1 MTPNSIP
8 CFKKAIA
15 ALIAVMAF
23 FVFSCERRIVIE
35 EPPLKKTTPEKLVV
49 DHFAMA
55 EHYLNEKNYDK
66 ALMAY
71 DRYLIKF
78 PQGDRA
84 KEAKTGKANIYYKK
98 GIFDKA
104 LPLFLEVIDQYPTE
118 RRAEIHFLLAKTYF
132 HLKRYPE
139 SRLSALRWL
148 ELYKYYPGKEDLYYL
163 LGRNLI
169 ELNENARAFYW
180 WLKSIDSSL
189 ISPEKREDISH
200 RLLDIIFQAKE
211 SELKEMTV
219 YAKESDFIN
228 PIYYRLSMDYLF
240 SERLDEAREAAIK
253 VVRSAPDGEWAFK
266 AREVLKKIDE
276 RLEADPNVIG
286 CLLPLS
292 GPFSIYGQE
301 VLNGLELGLD
311 VFQETDERLS
321 LLELAIRDTQ
331 GNPEIA
337 IKNLRELAE
346 DKKVIINIGPLIS
359 KVAKNV
365 AEKAQELG
373 VPNITLSQQED
384 ITETGNMV
392 FQNCLTPDDQIKS
405 LSDKVMLEMGLRRF
419 AILYPANAY
428 GRYFMN
434 KFWDKVESS
443 GGEITAVESYN
454 TEETDFAI
462 EIKKIVGLFY
472 PRPELDMETED
483 LIVPPK
489 ETAESEEELE
499 PIIDF
504 DAVFIPD
511 SYERVALLASQ
522 LAYHDVKGV
531 NLLGTSLWNSPKLI
545 EMGGKYVRRSIFPSG
560 FFAQSKDQN
569 VKSFVEQY
577 RSFFGKN
584 PGFLAAIGYDTI
596 RIIKE
601 ILKENTAN
609 LRTREDLR
617 SALTESSTF
626 DSVTGQMVFDNK
638 RRAKRTPILLT
649 IIGNQFFPMP

>member
-1 MTPNSIP
+1 MTLNSIHY
-8 CFKKAIA
+8 FKKAIA

-23 FVFSCERRIVIE
+23 FVFSCERRIVIK
-35 EPPLKKTTPEKLVV
+35 EPPLKKTIPEKLVV

-71 DRYLIKF
+71 DRYLIKL

-84 KEAKTGKANIYYKK
+84 KEAKIGKANIYYKK
-98 GIFDKA
+98 GVFGKA
-104 LPLFLEVIDQYPTE
+104 LPLFLDVIDQYPTE

-148 ELYKYYPGKEDLYYL
+148 ELYKYYPGKEDLYFL

-189 ISPEKREDISH
+189 ISPEKKENISH

-211 SELKEMTV
+211 SELKEMAV

-253 VVRSAPDGEWAFK
+253 VVRSAPDEEWAFK

-292 GPFSIYGQE
+292 GPFSIYGRE

-311 VFQETDERLS
+311 VFQETDEQLS

-337 IKNLRELAE
+337 IKGLRELAE

-405 LSDKVMLEMGLRRF
+405 LSDKVMLEMGLRKF

-434 KFWDKVESS
+434 KFWDEVESS

-462 EIKKIVGLFY
+462 EIKKIAGLFY
-472 PRPELDMETED
+472 PRPELDMETEN

-489 ETAESEEELE
+489 ETADSEEELE

-522 LAYHDVKGV
+522 LAYHDVKGII
-531 NLLGTSLWNSPKLI
+531 LLGTSLWNSPKLI

-560 FFAQSKDQN
+560 FFAQSKDPN

-577 RSFFGKN
+577 RSFFGED

-601 ILKENTAN
+601 ILKENRAN

-617 SALTESSTF
+617 AALTESSTF
-626 DSVTGQMVFDNK
+626 DSVTGQMVFDNQ

-649 IIGNQFFPMP
+649 IIGNQFFPVP

>member
-23 FVFSCERRIVIE
+23 FIFSCERRIVIE
-35 EPPLKKTTPEKLVV
+35 EPPIKKKPPEKVEG
-49 DHFAMA
+49 DHFSMA
-55 EHYLNEKNYDK
+55 DHYWNEKEYDK
-66 ALMAY
+66 ALNAY
-71 DRYLIKF
+71 DQYLTKF
-78 PQGDRA
+78 PQGYRV
-84 KEAKTGKANIYYKK
+84 KEAKTRKATIYYKK

-104 LPLFLEVIDQYPTE
+104 LPLFLEVIDKYPTE

-132 HLKRYPE
+132 HLNRYPE

-148 ELYKYYPGKEDLYYL
+148 ELYKYYPGKEDLFYL
-163 LGRNLI
+163 LGQNLS
-169 ELNENARAFYW
+169 ELNENVEAFHW
-180 WLKSIDSSL
+180 WLQSIESPH
-189 ISPEKREDISH
+189 ISVEKREKTRH

-211 SELKEMTV
+211 SELKEMAV
-219 YAKESDFIN
+219 YAQESDFIA
-228 PIYYRLSMDYLF
+228 PIYYRLSMDYLIT
-240 SERLDEAREAAIK
+240 ERLDEAREAAAK

-266 AREVLKKIDE
+266 AGEVLKKIDE
-276 RLEADPNVIG
+276 RLQVDPNVIG

-292 GPFSIYGQE
+292 GPFSIYGRE
-301 VLNGLELGLD
+301 VLNGLEVGLD

-321 LLELAIRDTQ
+321 SLELAIRDTQ
-331 GNPEIA
+331 GDPEIA
-337 IKNLRELAE
+337 IKGLRELAE

-365 AEKAQELG
+365 VEKAQEFG
-373 VPNITLSQQED
+373 VPNITLSQQQD
-384 ITETGNMV
+384 ITETGNMI

-405 LSDKVMLEMGLRRF
+405 LSDKVILEMGLRKF

-428 GRYFMN
+428 GIYFMN
-434 KFWDKVESS
+434 KFWDEVESL

-462 EIKKIVGLFY
+462 EIKKMVGIFY
-472 PRPELDMETED
+472 PRPELDMEIED
-483 LIVPPK
+483 LRVSPE

-511 SYERVALLASQ
+511 TYERVALLASQ

-531 NLLGTSLWNSPKLI
+531 NLLGTNLWNSPKLI
-545 EMGGKYVRRSIFPSG
+545 EIGGKYVRRSIFPSG
-560 FFAQSKDQN
+560 FFVQSKDKN
-569 VKSFVEQY
+569 VKYFVEQY
-577 RSFFGKN
+577 RSFFGEN

-601 ILKENTAN
+601 ILRENRTN
-609 LRTREDLR
+609 LKTREDLR
-617 SALTESSTF
+617 SALTESRTF

-649 IIGNQFFPMP
+649 IVGNQFFPVP

>member
-1 MTPNSIP
+1 MTLNSIP
-8 CFKKAIA
+8 YIKKAIA

-35 EPPLKKTTPEKLVV
+35 ESPIKKTTPEKVEV
-49 DHFAMA
+49 YHFAMA
-55 EHYLNEKNYDK
+55 EHYWNEKNYDK

-71 DRYLIKF
+71 DRYLTKF
-78 PQGDRA
+78 PQGDRV
-84 KEAKTGKANIYYKK
+84 KEAKTRKANIYYKK

-104 LPLFLEVIDQYPTE
+104 LPLFLEVIDKYPTE
-118 RRAEIHFLLAKTYF
+118 RRAEIHFLLSKTYF

-163 LGRNLI
+163 LGQNLI

-180 WLKSIDSSL
+180 WLKSIESPH
-189 ISPEKREDISH
+189 ISPEKRENISH
-200 RLLDIIFQAKE
+200 RLLEIIFQAKE
-211 SELKEMTV
+211 SELKEMAV
-219 YAKESDFIN
+219 YSKESDFIN

-253 VVRSAPDGEWAFK
+253 VVGSAPDGEWAFK
-266 AREVLKKIDE
+266 AREVLNKIDE
-276 RLEADPNVIG
+276 RLQADPNVIG

-331 GNPEIA
+331 GDPEIA
-337 IKNLRELAE
+337 IKGLRELAE
-346 DKKVIINIGPLIS
+346 NEKVIINIGPLIS

-365 AEKAQELG
+365 AEKAQEFG

-405 LSDKVMLEMGLRRF
+405 LSDKVILEMGLRKF

-434 KFWDKVESS
+434 KFWDEVESS

-454 TEETDFAI
+454 TKETDFAA
-462 EIKKIVGLFY
+462 EIKKMVGLFY
-472 PRPELDMETED
+472 PRPELDMEIED
-483 LIVPPK
+483 LMVSSK

-522 LAYHDVKGV
+522 LAYYDVKGV
-531 NLLGTSLWNSPKLI
+531 NLLGTNLWNSPKLI
-545 EMGGKYVRRSIFPSG
+545 EIGGKYVRRSIFPSG
-560 FFAQSKDQN
+560 FFAQSKDKN
-569 VKSFVEQY
+569 VKYFVEQY
-577 RSFFGKN
+577 RSFFGED

-601 ILKENTAN
+601 ILKENRAN

-649 IIGNQFFPMP
+649 IVGNQFFPMP